1 MLPFVP
7 LGHMLKAILSVFPYS
22 SDVSCRSD
30 LCLGHSF
37 IEVSL
42 FWGSFGFVPF
52 ELHFV
57 VLVTCD
63 EQVIATA
70 RLFFVFRLEYR
81 KMM

>member
-57 VLVTCD
+57 LVTCD

-70 RLFFVFRLEYR
+70 SFFFFLDLSIVR
-81 KMM
+81 